1 MKSESLKEELS
12 LLPDQPGVYRF
23 FDKEGVIIYI
33 GKAKNLKK
41 RVSSY
46 FLNTAGK
53 GRKLQMLVRKICHIE
68 HTIVESE
75 EDALLLENNMIKNFL
90 PRYNILLKDDKTYP
104 WLEVRSEEF
113 PRVLSTRRR
122 ERNGSTYFGPYIS
135 TNAQKGIIDLISKLY
150 NIRSCSLPLT
160 KEGIRRGRFSKCLEY
175 HIGNCKAPCEGLQS
189 FEEYAQG
196 VEGAL
201 TILKGNTKVAEQEL
215 HQKMLAY
222 AAELRF
228 EEAHKVQKQIA
239 LLKAHQNKSTV
250 VTTLPGEIDVF
261 SLVIEEDS
269 AFCNYM
275 HLRDGAVIN
284 SISYQLTLRLEET
297 PAEVLSFAITNI
309 MDRLERRPTREVV
322 VPFMP
327 DTELDGVR
335 FTVPQRGDKLK
346 VMELSMK
353 NSRIFRLE
361 KKQQAD
367 KRDPS
372 LKVDRLMSSM
382 QKELALK
389 QQPRHIECFDN
400 SNIQGEYPV
409 SSCVVFRLG
418 KPSKREYRHFN
429 IKTVVGIDDF
439 ASMRETVFR
448 RYSRM
453 LEEGQALPQLIVVD
467 GGKGQLSSA
476 YEVLCSLN
484 LQDKIEIVGLAKRM
498 EEIFRP
504 NDPYPLC
511 LDKQGETLKVLMHLR
526 DEAHRFGITFHRNQ
540 RSKGFINSQLNE
552 IPSLGEKSVEKLLR
566 HFKTVGK
573 VKKATVEELSEV
585 VGKARAEAI
594 SNYFKK

>member
-201 TILKGNTKVAEQEL
+201 SILKGNTKAAEQEL

>member
-68 HTIVESE
+68 HTVVESE

-135 TNAQKGIIDLISKLY
+135 TTAQKGIIDLISKLY

-201 TILKGNTKVAEQEL
+201 TILKGNTKAAEQEL

-261 SLVIEEDS
+261 SLVIEEDN

-327 DTELDGVR
+327 DTELEGVR

-372 LKVDRLMSSM
+372 LKVDRLMVSM

-453 LEEGQALPQLIVVD
+453 VEEGQALPQLIVVD

>member
-53 GRKLQMLVRKICHIE
+53 GRKLQMLVRKIVHIE

-104 WLEVRSEEF
+104 WLEVRHEEF
-113 PRVLSTRRR
+113 PRVLSTRKR

-135 TNAQKGIIDLISKLY
+135 TTAQKNIVDLIRKLY
-150 NIRSCSLPLT
+150 YIRSCSLPLT
-160 KEGIRRGRFSKCLEY
+160 KEGIRKGRFSKCLEY

-201 TILKGNTKVAEQEL
+201 DILKGNTKAAEQQL
-215 HQKMLAY
+215 HNKMLAY
-222 AAELRF
+222 ADELRF
-228 EEAHKVQKQIA
+228 EEALKVQKQIA
-239 LLKAHQNKSTV
+239 MLKAHQNRSTV

-261 SLVIEEDS
+261 SLVIEDDS

-284 SISYQLTLRLEET
+284 SVNYQLALRLEET
-297 PAEVLSFAITNI
+297 PSEVLSFAMTNI
-309 MDRLERRPTREVV
+309 MDRLERTLTREVI
-322 VPFMP
+322 VPFKP
-327 DTELDGVR
+327 DTELEGVR
-335 FTVPQRGDKLK
+335 FTVPMRGDKQK
-346 VMELSMK
+346 VLELSMK

-372 LKVDRLMSSM
+372 LKVDRLMASM

-526 DEAHRFGITFHRNQ
+526 DEAHRFGITFHRNK
-540 RSKGFINSQLNE
+540 RSKGFINSELNE

-573 VKKATVEELSEV
+573 IKKATVEELTGV

-594 SNYFKK
+594 VDYFKK

>member
-53 GRKLQMLVRKICHIE
+53 GRKLQMLVKKICHIE

-122 ERNGSTYFGPYIS
+122 EHNGSAYFGPYIS
-135 TNAQKGIIDLISKLY
+135 TTAQKGIIDLISKLY

-189 FEEYAQG
+189 FEDYAQG

-201 TILKGNTKVAEQEL
+201 NILKGNTKAAEQEL

-239 LLKAHQNKSTV
+239 LLKAHQNRSTV

-261 SLVIEEDS
+261 SLVIEEDN
-269 AFCNYM
+269 AYCNYM

-327 DTELDGVR
+327 DTELEGVR
-335 FTVPQRGDKLK
+335 FTVPQRGDKQK
-346 VMELSMK
+346 VLELSMK

-476 YEVLCSLN
+476 YEVLCSLL

-526 DEAHRFGITFHRNQ
+526 DEAHRFGITFHRNK
-540 RSKGFINSQLNE
+540 RSKGFINSELNE

-566 HFKTVGK
+566 HFKTVSK
-573 VKKATVEELSEV
+573 IKKATIEELSEV
-585 VGKARAEAI
+585 VGKARAEAVI
-594 SNYFKK
+594 KYFEK

>member
-476 YEVLCSLN
+476 YEVLCSLY

>member
-53 GRKLQMLVRKICHIE
+53 GRKLQMLVKKICHIE

-122 ERNGSTYFGPYIS
+122 EHNGSAYFGPYIS
-135 TNAQKGIIDLISKLY
+135 TTAQKGIIDLISKLY

-189 FEEYAQG
+189 FEDYAQG

-201 TILKGNTKVAEQEL
+201 NILKGNTKAAEQEL

-239 LLKAHQNKSTV
+239 LLKAHQNRSTV

-261 SLVIEEDS
+261 SLVIEEDN
-269 AFCNYM
+269 AYCNYM

-327 DTELDGVR
+327 DTELEGVR
-335 FTVPQRGDKLK
+335 FTVPQRGDKQK
-346 VMELSMK
+346 VLELSMK

-476 YEVLCSLN
+476 YEVLCSLH

-526 DEAHRFGITFHRNQ
+526 DEAHRFGITFHRNK
-540 RSKGFINSQLNE
+540 RSKGFINSELNE

-566 HFKTVGK
+566 HFKTVSK
-573 VKKATVEELSEV
+573 IKKATIEELSEV
-585 VGKARAEAI
+585 VGKARAEAVI
-594 SNYFKK
+594 KYFEK